1 MTRGSLKH
9 RVEQLERKQLA
20 PRPSQS
26 IQFDEDAL
34 AIYGAMSYLDA
45 TLEPSYHDVEPTA
58 VYVRGTEL
66 RDALYGPIIPAHLDE
81 HLKRYTRASGEFELA
96 FGREP
101 ETGDMLRYEHVAL
114 MHSSE
119 NYSRQFGRVIEAW
132 QRQLPQ
138 LTCPL
143 KFEGGRLLRRLAPVR
158 QSEAPRWEEDVRI
171 QPEMRWLEIP
181 EVLLNTD
188 IETMLTIPAVTF
200 IGVVDVKHQ
209 CRPATYEEL
218 QRAEAESPITGPTGF
233 MFGRQRFYEL
243 LVEVMGA

>member
-1 MTRGSLKH
+1 MAMANLKR
-9 RVEQLERKQLA
+9 RVEELERKQLT
-20 PRPSQS
+20 PRPSHS
-26 IQFDEDAL
+26 IQFDEDAF

-45 TLEPSYHDVEPTA
+45 TLEPSYRDVEPTA
-58 VYVRGTEL
+58 AYVRGREL

-96 FGREP
+96 FGRERKA
-101 ETGDMLRYEHVAL
+101 GDMLRYEHVAL

-171 QPEMRWLEIP
+171 QPKMRWLEIP

-188 IETMLTIPAVTF
+188 IDTMLTITIPAVTF
-200 IGVVDVKHQ
+200 VGVVDVKHQ
-209 CRPATYEEL
+209 CRPATHEEL
-218 QRAEAESPITGPTGF
+218 RDAQTDSSSKS
-233 MFGRQRFYEL
+233 
-243 LVEVMGA
+243 